1 MSIKELPFSKSQLEE
16 ISSRFPTPFHIYDE
30 KAIRENAREL
40 NKAFAW
46 NEGFKEY
53 FAVKATPNPFLMKI
67 LKSEDFGTDC
77 SSLPELLLS
86 EKVGIVGTE
95 IMFSSN
101 DTPAYE
107 FQKARQ
113 LNAVINLDDIS
124 HIQFLEKNGG
134 IPEIISV
141 RYNPGKQREGSFI
154 MGSHLSLE
162 EVARRYG
169 GGANWH
175 ANWYKDEQPPHP
187 VEITRPFYLQTTEV
201 SQAQWKRIM
210 GNNPSRFEDCGDD
223 CPVEKVS
230 WNDAQKFI
238 EELNQMEGINKYRL
252 PTEAEWE
259 YACRAK
265 TETAYSFGDE
275 VDKLGEYARY
285 GDNSGGKT
293 KPVGKKK
300 PNAWGLYDMHGNV
313 WEWVQDRYGDY
324 PTGPIPDPKGP
335 DKGEYR
341 V

>member
-1 MSIKELPFSKSQLEE
+1 
-16 ISSRFPTPFHIYDE
+16 
-30 KAIRENAREL
+30 
-40 NKAFAW
+40 
-46 NEGFKEY
+46 
-53 FAVKATPNPFLMKI
+53 MKFVLI
-67 LKSEDFGTDC
+67 PAG
-77 SSLPELLLS
+77 SL
-86 EKVGIVGTE
+86 T
-95 IMFSSN
+95 
-101 DTPAYE
+101 
-107 FQKARQ
+107 
-113 LNAVINLDDIS
+113 
-124 HIQFLEKNGG
+124 
-134 IPEIISV
+134 
-141 RYNPGKQREGSFI
+141 
-154 MGSHLSLE
+154 MGSRLSPG
-162 EVARRYG
+162 EVTRRYG
-169 GGANWH
+169 GKAE
-175 ANWYKDEQPPHP
+175 WYKDEQPPHP

-238 EELNQMEGINKYRL
+238 EELNQMEDINKYRL

-275 VDKLGEYARY
+275 VDKLGEYAWY